1 MRMQLVPFPA
11 MRPRQPSSLH
21 IFARAFGTDI
31 LYSFRPA
38 LCTWKRILRR
48 SSGDTTVRETA
59 PAVPPAMND
68 ARTGCAR
75 TSLSRWRLVSSRA
88 VRDYT
93 GKVNWDIQS
102 DTGKIRTPS
111 PCPDSAA
118 MLAVCGCDC
127 PEGFDMAQLRAQER
141 RKQ

>member
-1 MRMQLVPFPA
+1 MQLVPFPA

-21 IFARAFGTDI
+21 IFCSAFGTDI

-59 PAVPPAMND
+59 PATPPAMND
-68 ARTGCAR
+68 ARTGCAS
-75 TSLSRWRLVSSRA
+75 TCLKRWRLVSSSVARSYN
-88 VRDYT
+88 DM
-93 GKVNWDIQS
+93 VNWDIPCDPS
-102 DTGKIRTPS
+102 KIRTTS

-118 MLAVCGCDC
+118 MLAVCGCGC

-141 RKQ
+141 QRQ